1 MTTGLGAA
9 SKLKRGTSNGN
20 SLCGGNSAGSREICA
35 TFQRDNL
42 RRHFSVRIRPPQPR
56 SRSLG
61 RTRVVV
67 TKVLG
72 ASLNYRMQPRRR
84 RALKSGPVQTP
95 KALLGIGG
103 RASVT
108 RFIHGCPKGLH
119 QGSGFAIRGGAH
131 QQYCEAQHP
140 LCPVRCGRRNDYR
153 FRDSL
158 LHSGPRCGVH
168 PLGGQ
173 A

>member
-1 MTTGLGAA
+1 
-9 SKLKRGTSNGN
+9 
-20 SLCGGNSAGSREICA
+20 
-35 TFQRDNL
+35 
-42 RRHFSVRIRPPQPR
+42 
-56 SRSLG
+56 
-61 RTRVVV
+61 VVV

-72 ASLNYRMQPRRR
+72 GE
-84 RALKSGPVQTP
+84 LKLQDAAEAEACSEIGSGANPQ
-95 KALLGIGG
+95 ALLGIGG

-158 LHSGPRCGVH
+158 APLSCTTITPCRSVIRAVGQGPQGR
-168 PLGGQ
+168 P
-173 A
+173 